1 MPLSPRHSR
10 LQVGVEAGMTWP
22 RPRTRSSETTFLM
35 KRRKCRT
42 TKQTIRISR
51 ASQCPTSL
59 TSTHGAISPQD
70 NNNRIPEPG
79 LKDPLVR
86 LKRELFSPVDSLTAH
101 IRRVSNSMAS
111 RGIIINK
118 TGQKSPMMLMGMM
131 LSHLTLRQMR
141 GKLTDCLTTKGKTRA
156 SLSSKSKMKLQV
168 QSNRQTY

>member
-10 LQVGVEAGMTWP
+10 QQVGVEAGMTWL

-35 KRRKCRT
+35 KRRKCQT
-42 TKQTIRISR
+42 TKQIIRISR

-70 NNNRIPEPG
+70 NNSRIPVPG
-79 LKDPLVR
+79 LKDPQAR
-86 LKRELFSPVDSLTAH
+86 SKRELFSPVVSLTAH

-118 TGQKSPMMLMGMM
+118 TSRKSPMMLMEMM

-141 GKLTDCLTTKGKTRA
+141 GKLTDYPTTKVKTRA